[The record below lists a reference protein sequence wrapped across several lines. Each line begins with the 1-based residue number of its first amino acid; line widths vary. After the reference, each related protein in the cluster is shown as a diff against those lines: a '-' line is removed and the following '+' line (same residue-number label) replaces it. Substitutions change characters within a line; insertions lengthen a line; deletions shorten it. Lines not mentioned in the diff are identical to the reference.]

1 MDFQPYRYRNRPSKT
16 LLPYLTEEDI
26 KKMGAE
32 TSRELFTAEIPTSL
46 RCIYPFLS
54 DAQKNIQHAQKAAS
68 LQSSFSFK
76 RIGVACINHG
86 FKLLNVLNTDLDHDA
101 SSCLET
107 FRLVRVKLCHD
118 LGLPSSGLPD
128 YHGPSKS
135 HVYQSHEI
143 IIAEADEVL
152 ALAEEQY
159 NEGFKFDAMLNY
171 HSACIYYRVMESMIP
186 SVISSVHQKLLY
198 ASWRSIK
205 LSELSS
211 NYVSEYFDGVS
222 CADHYEIHGTN
233 KLGKGSYGS
242 VYLATHRITGDESA
256 VKVMNVD
263 KVTSYYLRK
272 LHTEISILKEIDHP
286 NIIKLKDVYFGKR
299 SVYLVTDLCRGGE
312 LLELLNSGKSQGF
325 VFREDRASKLMRD
338 MISAVHY
345 LHSKGIV
352 HRDLKLENFLFET
365 KSASSPLVLIDFGL
379 SKHVEKSER
388 LSQRVGS
395 CYYIAPEV
403 LSGGYDYR
411 CDIWSLGVLCY
422 MLLSGS
428 PPFFGKTVEDVY
440 EATLKQEPVFPDKKF
455 RHISAKCMDFMRR
468 LLVKDP
474 SLRMSTEAALAHPFI
489 SNNSLPQYSGAS
501 SISGIGSLLSNVTTL
516 NPLEVAMGISAYGIV
531 EPFDKN
537 QADEIIASLS
547 TFILAHPLC
556 KLVYQLIANSFSRD
570 DVLKFRNEFLFIDK
584 TNYGVILLKD
594 FQNAFV
600 QGTLVE
606 TEAVSMS
613 NIFNIIAIERSHGHC
628 DGLNYTEYVA
638 AAMLGRVNID
648 YNRILVVFHKLD
660 YNDEG
665 FINSAK
671 LRKVLGED
679 MNENVLT
686 SMMRIDNSD
695 TDGNVSLDQ
704 FISLINTSLG
714 KNIHREESKD
724 DFKESKDEFKDS
736 RMDVSV

>member
-1 MDFQPYRYRNRPSKT
+1 
-16 LLPYLTEEDI
+16 
-26 KKMGAE
+26 MGAD
-32 TSRELFTAEIPTSL
+32 TSRELFTAEIPASL

-68 LQSSFSFK
+68 LQSSLSFK
-76 RIGVACINHG
+76 RVGVACINHG
-86 FKLLNVLNTDLDHDA
+86 FKLLYYLNTELDQDA

-107 FRLVRVKLCHD
+107 FRLVRVKLCND
-118 LGLPSSGLPD
+118 LSIQSSGLPD

-135 HVYQSHEI
+135 SIYQSHEI

-159 NEGFKFDAMLNY
+159 NEGFRFDAMLNY
-171 HSACIYYRVMESMIP
+171 HTACIYFRVMESMIP
-186 SVISSVHQKLLY
+186 SVTSSVHQKLLY
-198 ASWRSIK
+198 ASWKCIK
-205 LSELSS
+205 LSDLSC
-211 NYVSEYFDGVS
+211 NYISEYFDGVS

-325 VFREDRASKLMRD
+325 VFREDRASQLMRD
-338 MISAVHY
+338 MVSAVHY

-365 KSASSPLVLIDFGL
+365 KSSTSPLVLIDFGL
-379 SKHVEKSER
+379 SKHVEKAER

-440 EATLKQEPVFPDKKF
+440 EATLQQEPVFPEKKF

-474 SLRMSTEAALAHPFI
+474 NLRMSTEAALAHPFI
-489 SNNSLPQYSGAS
+489 NSNSMPQYSGAS
-501 SISGIGSLLSNVTTL
+501 SIGGIGSLLSNVTTL
-516 NPLEVAMGISAYGIV
+516 NPLEVASSAMGISAYGVID
-531 EPFDKN
+531 PFDKAH
-537 QADEIIASLS
+537 ADEIIHSFS
-547 TFILAHPLC
+547 TFIVAHPLC
-556 KLVYQLIANSFSRD
+556 KLAYQMIANSLSRD
-570 DVLKFRNEFLFIDK
+570 DVLKFRSEFLYIDK
-584 TNYGVILLKD
+584 TNFGLILLKD

-600 QGTLVE
+600 HSILVE
-606 TEAVSMS
+606 TEAVSLS
-613 NIFNIIAIERSHGHC
+613 NVYNIIAIERSHGHC
-628 DGLNYTEYVA
+628 DGLNYNEYIA

-679 MNENVLT
+679 IHESVLT
-686 SMMRIDNSD
+686 SMTRIDNSNA
-695 TDGNVSLDQ
+695 DGNVSLEQ
-704 FISLINTSLG
+704 FIALINASLG
-714 KNIHREESKD
+714 KKIHRDESKED
-724 DFKESKDEFKDS
+724 YKGGT
-736 RMDVSV
+736 MDMSM